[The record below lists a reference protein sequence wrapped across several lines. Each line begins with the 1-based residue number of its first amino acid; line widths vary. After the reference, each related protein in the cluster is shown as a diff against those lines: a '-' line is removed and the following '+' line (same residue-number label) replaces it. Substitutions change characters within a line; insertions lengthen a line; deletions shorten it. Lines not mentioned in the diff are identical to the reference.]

1 MLSMAAIGSSAGAA
15 NYYAGDNYYTDGQLT
30 EASLW
35 AGQGAEMLGLSGKVD
50 ANVFEAVLT
59 GNLPNGEVIPAGT
72 RGEHRPGLDMTFSA
86 PKSVSLLAYIGGD
99 ERLLSAHIDAV
110 KASLGWAEKTF
121 AEARVSKG
129 RGQEVVGT
137 GNLLVAL
144 FQHDTSRALDPQ
156 AHVHAVI
163 ANATK
168 APDGKWRALAEY
180 ALWQGKTT
188 IASVYNAEIRQR
200 VEALGYRTE
209 PTGKHGQFE
218 IAGIDRKVIMAFSQ
232 RRAEIEQEAT
242 KLEHN
247 TPAAMAAVTLR
258 TRGDKPANVD
268 RVTLHAEWQNRAKGL
283 GFNAPAMVA
292 EATMR
297 AAREATPWRR
307 LVEGVKGIAEQGR
320 VLAERLGVVAPAAAP
335 DPLVPERPGRLSPD
349 QYAAAYAVASA
360 VRHLS
365 EREAGFRKVDLVKA
379 ALDLGA
385 PVGVTAIDA
394 RITSLVSKGLLIAG
408 ANNRMMTT
416 AEALAQ
422 EKAYLAAVRDGKGQ
436 AAPLLARDDISEAL
450 KAEARAGG
458 IRMTAGQSRAAT
470 NILESRD
477 RVVHIQG
484 NAGTGKSAM
493 LAPVARMVEAG
504 GRMVIGLAVS
514 NAITNR
520 LKADVK
526 IPAMTVSRFIREHGA
541 LLSDTSTREQRD
553 MAISSL
559 KGVLIVV
566 DEASMLSTRDAAKLV
581 AIANSAQVGR
591 LALIGD
597 TKQLGAVEAGKP
609 FALGQDAA
617 TVVMDENLR
626 AKSPAMLALHKAAQ
640 SHDVAQ
646 LVRLIEP
653 NAVQA
658 PGTAA
663 ATAAKMWAD
672 LPKAERDRTS
682 IFVSGRQLRNDVNR
696 EVQSLRHQRGEL
708 GEALHIKD
716 TLVPVHLTREE
727 QKHPQSYRVGQV
739 IELSRPLTSQ
749 GLPAGQIKVMATR
762 PGGEIIVQ
770 LPGGKGALFRPGRLA
785 GNRVEDAVRVFDV
798 QDLTLRVGDPIR
810 WTANDHIR
818 GLVNAETARFEG
830 FDRNGLLF
838 RTAEGNNVALAHD
851 DPMLKRIDLAYAANA
866 HASQG
871 ATADIAIVVAQS
883 TEGALIN
890 RSLVGALFTRTR
902 EQVTFVVDNLSSFE
916 RRARENAGEKASA
929 LEIAGQVTDR
939 NCANNAGEKRSSA
952 WQPSGER
959 LPVGMSESTPEPD
972 RPKIIWPEREPAPE
986 QYRVPLPE
994 RQRDWGL

>member
-1 MLSMAAIGSSAGAA
+1 MLSMAAIGSGAGAA

-35 AGQGAEMLGLSGKVD
+35 AGQAAELLGLSGKVE
-50 ANVFEAVLT
+50 ANVFEAVLA

-99 ERLLSAHIDAV
+99 DRLLSAHIDAV
-110 KASLGWAEKTF
+110 KASLAWAEKTF

-137 GNLLVAL
+137 SNLLVAL
-144 FQHDTSRALDPQ
+144 FQHDTSRLLDPQ

-180 ALWQGKTT
+180 ALWQSKTN
-188 IASVYNAEIRQR
+188 IASVYNAEFRQR

-218 IAGIDRKVIMAFSQ
+218 IAGVDRNVIMAFSQ
-232 RRAEIEQEAT
+232 RRTEIEQEAT

-247 TPAAMAAVTLR
+247 TPAAMTAVTLR
-258 TRGDKPANVD
+258 TRGDKPVNVD
-268 RVTLHAEWQNRAKGL
+268 RMTLHAEWQDRAKGL

-297 AAREATPWRR
+297 AAREETPWRR

-320 VLAERLGVVAPAAAP
+320 VLVERLGLVEATAPA
-335 DPLVPERPGRLSPD
+335 DPLVPEKPGRLSPD
-349 QYAAAYAVASA
+349 QFAAAHAVASA

-385 PVGVTAIDA
+385 PVGVATVDA
-394 RITSLVSKGLLIAG
+394 RIASLVSKGLLITG
-408 ANNRMMTT
+408 TNDRMMTT
-416 AEALAQ
+416 ADALAQ

-436 AAPLLARDDISEAL
+436 AAPLLARDDIGEAV
-450 KAEARAGG
+450 KAEARTTG

-470 NILESRD
+470 QILESRD

-493 LAPVARMVEAG
+493 LAPVARMVEAE
-504 GRMVIGLAVS
+504 GRTVIGLAVS

-526 IPAMTVSRFIREHGA
+526 IPAMTVARFVREHGA
-541 LLSDTSTREQRD
+541 LLSDAASREQCD
-553 MAISSL
+553 ALIASL
-559 KGVLIVV
+559 KGALIVV

-581 AIANSAQVGR
+581 AIANAAEVGR
-591 LALIGD
+591 LALVGD

-626 AKSPAMLALHKAAQ
+626 AKSPEMLALHKAAQ

-646 LVRLIEP
+646 LVRLVEP
-653 NAVQA
+653 SAVEA
-658 PGTAA
+658 PGAA
-663 ATAAKMWAD
+663 AGTAAKMWTD
-672 LPKAERDRTS
+672 LPIAERDRTS
-682 IFVSGRQLRNDVNR
+682 IFVSGRQLRDDVNR
-696 EVQSLRHQRGEL
+696 EVQKLRQQRGEL
-708 GEALHIKD
+708 GEALNIKD
-716 TLVPVHLTREE
+716 TLVPIRLTREE

-739 IELSRPLTSQ
+739 VELSRPLTSQ
-749 GLPAGQIKVMATR
+749 GLPAGQMKVMAIR
-762 PGGEIIVQ
+762 PSGEIIVQ
-770 LPGGKGALFRPGRLA
+770 LPGGKGALFRPARLA
-785 GNRVEDAVRVFDV
+785 GNRVEDAVRVFAV

-810 WTANDHIR
+810 WTANDHAR
-818 GLVNAETARFEG
+818 GLANAETARFEG
-830 FDRNGLLF
+830 FDRSGLLF
-838 RTAEGNNVALAHD
+838 RTAKGNNVALAQD

-916 RRARENAGEKASA
+916 RRTRENAGEKASA
-929 LEIAGQVTDR
+929 LEIAGEKAPALET
-939 NCANNAGEKRSSA
+939 AGQSMKRRPPGISD
-952 WQPSGER
+952 P
-959 LPVGMSESTPEPD
+959 PPEH
-972 RPKIIWPEREPAPE
+972 RRIKIIWPEREPAPE
-986 QYRVPLPE
+986 QYKFPLPE
-994 RQRDWGL
+994 REREIDFGR

>member
-1 MLSMAAIGSSAGAA
+1 
-15 NYYAGDNYYTDGQLT
+15 
-30 EASLW
+30 
-35 AGQGAEMLGLSGKVD
+35 
-50 ANVFEAVLT
+50 
-59 GNLPNGEVIPAGT
+59 
-72 RGEHRPGLDMTFSA
+72 
-86 PKSVSLLAYIGGD
+86 
-99 ERLLSAHIDAV
+99 V
-110 KASLGWAEKTF
+110 KASLSWAEKTF

-137 GNLLVAL
+137 GNLVVAL
-144 FQHDTSRALDPQ
+144 FQHDTSRLLDPQ
-156 AHVHAVI
+156 AHIHAVI

-188 IASVYNAEIRQR
+188 IASAYNAEFRQC

-232 RRAEIEQEAT
+232 RRTEIEQEAT
-242 KLEHN
+242 KLEHS

-258 TRGDKPANVD
+258 TRGDKPVNVD
-268 RVTLHAEWQNRAKGL
+268 RAILHAGWQDRAKAL

-292 EATMR
+292 EAAMR

-320 VLAERLGVVAPAAAP
+320 VLAERLGLIEPQATA
-335 DPLVPERPGRLSPD
+335 DPFVPEKPGRLSPD
-349 QYAAAYAVASA
+349 QFAAAHAVASA

-385 PVGVTAIDA
+385 PVGAAAIDA
-394 RITSLVSKGLLIAG
+394 RIASLVGKGLLIAG
-408 ANNRMMTT
+408 TNDRMMTT
-416 AEALAQ
+416 AETLAQ
-422 EKAYLAAVRDGKGQ
+422 ERAYLAAVRDGKGQ
-436 AAPLLARDDISEAL
+436 AAPLLARDDIGNAV
-450 KAEARAGG
+450 KAEARTAG
-458 IRMTAGQSRAAT
+458 IKMTAGQGRAAT
-470 NILESRD
+470 QILESRD

-493 LAPVARMVEAG
+493 LAPVARMVEAE
-504 GRMVIGLAVS
+504 GRTVIGLAVS

-520 LKADVK
+520 LKADVR
-526 IPAMTVSRFIREHGA
+526 IPAMTVARFVREHGA
-541 LLSDTSTREQRD
+541 LLSDTATREQRD
-553 MAISSL
+553 TAIASL
-559 KGVLIVV
+559 KGALIVL

-581 AIANSAQVGR
+581 AIANAAQVGR

-626 AKSPAMLALHKAAQ
+626 AKSPEMLALHKAAQ

-646 LVRLIEP
+646 LVRLVEP
-653 NAVQA
+653 KAVEA
-658 PGTAA
+658 PGAAA
-663 ATAAKMWAD
+663 ATAARMWVD
-672 LPKAERDRTS
+672 LPKVERDRTS

-696 EVQSLRHQRGEL
+696 EVQNLRHQRGEL

-727 QKHPQSYRVGQV
+727 QKHPQSYRAGQV
-739 IELSRPLTSQ
+739 IELSRPLTAQ
-749 GLPAGQIKVMATR
+749 GLPAGQMKVMAMR

-770 LPGGKGALFRPGRLA
+770 LPGGNGALFRPGRLA

-798 QDLTLRVGDPIR
+798 QDLTLRVGDPVR
-810 WTANDHIR
+810 WTANDYNR
-818 GLVNAETARFEG
+818 SLANAETARFEG

-838 RTAEGNNVALAHD
+838 RSAEGNNVALAQD
-851 DPMLKRIDLAYAANA
+851 DPMLKRIDLAYAVNA

-871 ATADIAIVVAQS
+871 ATADMAIVVAQS

-902 EQVTFVVDNLSSFE
+902 EQVTFVVDSLSSFE
-916 RRARENAGEKASA
+916 RRARTNTGDKTSA
-929 LEIAGQVTDR
+929 LEITGQPTDR
-939 NCANNAGEKRSSA
+939 NSTDRAQGRPSPDLMLSSK
-952 WQPSGER
+952 P
-959 LPVGMSESTPEPD
+959 LPLGMRNSTPEPMQ
-972 RPKIIWPEREPAPE
+972 PKHIWPERPKHVE
-986 QYRVPLPE
+986 QTKIPLPE
-994 RQRDWGL
+994 RQLDWGL